1 MAKYTFICEQESA
14 PYADIVESKRTF
26 EFHADGL
33 DQILS
38 EFESFLRGSG
48 FYFNGNIDIVE
59 EESYEEH
66 RQESDFDFSNIPQN
80 NWLFGDLKPQSSA
93 SDDLIESIDISNSE
107 TIELNLD
114 YGAAQPAL
122 HLYDE
127 MDYPSVS
134 FPKSNR

>member
-1 MAKYTFICEQESA
+1 MAKYTFICEQESDL
-14 PYADIVESKRTF
+14 YADIVESKRTF

-93 SDDLIESIDISNSE
+93 SEDSIYVSNQDE
-107 TIELNLD
+107 ITLD
-114 YGAAQPAL
+114 FGAAQPAL

-127 MDYPSVS
+127 MDYPT
-134 FPKSNR
+134 KSNR